1 MYYCA
6 DLVNAFLFHTWWE
19 PFVPLVHSVAF
30 FAFLYMKIVPLR
42 QYWIITNN
50 VSLKKGLNTFHGQ
63 TTIPPV
69 KFFTGLNSFRGKS
82 KSV

>member
-1 MYYCA
+1 MYYWA

-19 PFVPLVHSVAF
+19 PFVPLYSVAF
-30 FAFLYMKIVPLR
+30 FCVLGYENSAIKAILDNYKQCFV
-42 QYWIITNN
+42 
-50 VSLKKGLNTFHGQ
+50 KKGLTTFHGQ